1 MLDHHSSNTTKV
13 QVIPDAALALEP
25 KRVEVPGNTLW
36 LRPSDV
42 LRIEARTERD
52 MGYALGVSLYFSD
65 GRQLFLHNAAPS
77 VADAIA
83 AALLP
88 ARS

>member
-1 MLDHHSSNTTKV
+1 MLDHHSSNTTQI
-13 QVIPDAALALEP
+13 QVIPDAAFALEP
-25 KRVEVPGNTLW
+25 KRIVVPGNTLW

-52 MGYALGVSLYFSD
+52 MGFSLGVSLYFSD
-65 GRQLFLHNAAPS
+65 GRQMFLRDADPS

-83 AALLP
+83 AELWP